1 VNQIRTIQNCNLPI
15 LVELLHESFYEI
27 VKQYGI
33 TKENSEHNAAFIT
46 LEELQYDV
54 DNGLELSGLYLD
66 DLLIGS
72 IGIKQKEKDKYYI
85 ERLCIH
91 PSYRHQKYGSTLLE
105 YGKNKVINRG
115 GRTISIGIID
125 ENIQLKKWYIQN
137 GYSEIEIKRIK
148 YLPFSVCIM
157 EYRL

>member
-1 VNQIRTIQNCNLPI
+1 LPI
-15 LVELLHESFYEI
+15 LLELLHESFYEI
-27 VKQYGI
+27 AQQLEI
-33 TKENSEHNAAFIT
+33 TKENSKHNAVFIT

-54 DNGLELSGLYLD
+54 SNGLELSGLYID
-66 DLLIGS
+66 ESLIGS
-72 IGIKQKEKDKYYI
+72 IGIKRKDKDKYYI

-105 YGKNKVINRG
+105 YGKTVIFNRG
-115 GRTISIGIID
+115 GRIISIGIID
-125 ENIQLKKWYIQN
+125 ENMELKKWYIQN
-137 GYSEIEIKRIK
+137 GYSEIEKKRVE